1 MNAFQIGRQYLR
13 QLLSLLVLAVLL
25 VGCKAEEPDKGPAS
39 ARISGYNHTEDYIHR
54 FFIDGSWG
62 GERFCL

>member
-1 MNAFQIGRQYLR
+1 MNAFQIGRQHLR

-39 ARISGYNHTEDYIHR
+39 AKISALN
-54 FFIDGSWG
+54 S
-62 GERFCL
+62 